1 MLEHLPDH
9 EFQARKL
16 LAYVRKGGHAAA
28 WWQSKDFSPRE
39 RRQIEKAYARLWGM
53 KWGQMP

>member
-16 LAYVRKGGHAAA
+16 LSYVRRGGTASV
-28 WWQSKDFSPRE
+28 WWRSKDFSPNE
-39 RRQIEKAYARLWGM
+39 RRKIEKAYARLWNM
-53 KWGQMP
+53 KWGWRP